1 MWITRCTALLVPITA
16 VTDANIDRLQK
27 IIVTDPPINT
37 SLEAP
42 LNALFKTVFTYPYI
56 FLVLKIIEIL

>member
-1 MWITRCTALLVPITA
+1 MPITA

-27 IIVTDPPINT
+27 NIVTDPPINT

>member
-1 MWITRCTALLVPITA
+1 MDYLIYRVLGAA
-16 VTDANIDRLQK
+16 ENIDCVLK

-37 SLEAP
+37 SLEAH